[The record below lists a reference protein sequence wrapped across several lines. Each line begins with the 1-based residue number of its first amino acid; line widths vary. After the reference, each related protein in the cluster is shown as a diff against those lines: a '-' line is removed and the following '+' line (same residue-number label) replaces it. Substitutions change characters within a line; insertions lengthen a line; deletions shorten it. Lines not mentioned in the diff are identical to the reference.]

1 MRLRKLS
8 TFEFEVG
15 DGVSPEP
22 TTLTLANDG
31 SDNGLLL
38 YIAESAYEFG
48 DADAVA
54 LYAALRTL
62 NKESGRVE
70 VRPRVKADAPVSEEV
85 TITA

>member
-8 TFEFEVG
+8 TYEFEVG

-22 TTLTLANDG
+22 ITLTLANDG

-38 YIAESAYEFG
+38 YIAQAAYEFS
-48 DADAVA
+48 DADAVE

-70 VRPRVKADAPVSEEV
+70 VVPRTRKDAPVIAEV
-85 TITA
+85 ALTA